1 MEQIKFDVQVRSQ
14 LGSQKMK
21 DLRKQGLIPA
31 VVYGGDVQPINVQV
45 ARTNFERIM
54 RSHEGESVIFHIHVK
69 DGDKDVVDF
78 PALMKDLQRDPVSD
92 VVTHLD
98 LQRISLDKEI
108 AIRIPIIAKGE
119 AVGLK
124 KPGATLEH
132 LMRELEVICLPKN
145 IPNNIE
151 VDVSKL
157 DIHDSVHL
165 SDIKLPEG
173 VRTKVDPS
181 AVIVA
186 VVFATRE
193 LEAQPAEAAPA
204 ELEVIKEKPKEEKAA
219 EGGAAAGAGAA
230 KPAAGAKPE
239 AGPKK

>member
-1 MEQIKFDVQVRSQ
+1 MEQIKFDVQVRTR

-21 DLRKQGLIPA
+21 DLRKEGAIPA
-31 VVYGGDVQPINVQV
+31 VVYGGEVKPMNIQV
-45 ARTNFERIM
+45 ARTDFERIM
-54 RSHEGESVIFHIHVK
+54 RQHEGQSVIFHIHVK
-69 DGDKDVVDF
+69 DGDKAVVDF
-78 PALMKDLQRDPVSD
+78 PAMMKDLQYDPVSD
-92 VVTHLD
+92 AVAHVD

-108 AIRIPIIAKGE
+108 SFRVPVITKGE

-124 KPGATLEH
+124 KPGATMEH

-145 IPNNIE
+145 IPNHIE
-151 VDVSKL
+151 IDISKL

-165 SDIKLPEG
+165 KDIKLPEG

-186 VVFATRE
+186 IVFATRE

-204 ELEVIKEKPKEEKAA
+204 ELEVIKEKPKDEKAA
-219 EGGAAAGAGAA
+219 EGAPAAAGAA

-239 AGPKK
+239 AGAKK